1 MSIEVT
7 IDWESGPE
15 SYTTISK
22 HYSNYQTDPRLIEIS
37 EINRA
42 QGLDYSIENPTVKF
56 VLSNHDRLISE
67 KIKTNDPKGK
77 KVTIK
82 DNEIVIF
89 SGLICDMPNSEDPD
103 RCIFKGDIFSILEST
118 INKEISTERFPNVPE
133 GNKGWGNILYGTAAA
148 SPGMMKATRIDTDKY
163 HASYTELS
171 QIIDVIKKDG
181 TSILSSITW
190 NVENGY
196 TYINYNSSDDFI
208 YFSGKGPEQSGSF
221 IENPASML
229 HHLTENFADGKF
241 QIEGREEAEPVFTER
256 DYTGNVLFI
265 DDGMTWVQLFKLFSK
280 NFNCRV
286 FPTRTG
292 NIKVKVI
299 RWGMETPQMTIHPS
313 LLKGFKYRSARDQ
326 IRKKW
331 MRQFMYDPFQKEY
344 LLTDFDIDG
353 GNSEKMGEFPHKF
366 LARDICSRDVG
377 LRESFFKKK
386 PIIVYTFSIPKEYA
400 NQLDLGDTVLIKS
413 RKNIF
418 KNEYRQVEILR
429 EKRKPGS
436 GFVYFEGY
444 DLTEINKRTFILRE
458 PGHPEVAILEETDG
472 PTLW

>member
-7 IDWESGPE
+7 INWDSGPE

-42 QGLDYSIENPTVKF
+42 QGLDYSLENPTVKF
-56 VLSNHDRLISE
+56 VLSNHDRIISE
-67 KIKTNDPKGK
+67 KIKTDDPKGK
-77 KVTIK
+77 EITIK
-82 DNEIVIF
+82 DNGDIIF
-89 SGLICDMPNSEDPD
+89 SGVICDTPDSDNPD
-103 RCIFKGDIFSILEST
+103 RCISKGDIFSKLESN
-118 INKEISTERFPNVPE
+118 INLEISKDRFPNVPE
-133 GNKGWGNILYGTAAA
+133 GNKGWGNIIYGTAAA
-148 SPGMMKATRIDTDKY
+148 APGMMKATRIDTNKY
-163 HASYTELS
+163 HASYTALS
-171 QIIDVIKKDG
+171 QILDVVKKDG

-196 TYINYNSSDDFI
+196 TYINYNSTDDFI
-208 YFSGKGPEQSGSF
+208 YFSGKGPEQSGTL

-229 HHLTENFADGKF
+229 QHLTENFANGKF
-241 QIEGREEAEPVFTER
+241 QVEGVEAAEPVFTER
-256 DYTGNVLFI
+256 NYTGNVLFI
-265 DDGMTWVQLFKLFSK
+265 DDNMTWIQLFKLFSQ

-292 NIKVKVI
+292 NIKIKVI
-299 RWGMETPQMTIHPS
+299 RWGMETPKMTIHPS
-313 LLKGFKYRSARDQ
+313 LLKGFKFRRETKQ

-331 MRQFMYDPFQKEY
+331 MRQYNYDVSQKKY
-344 LLTDFDIDG
+344 LRTEFDIDG
-353 GNSEKMGEFPHKF
+353 GNSEKLGEFPHKF
-366 LARDICSRDVG
+366 LVPDICSRDVS

-413 RKNIF
+413 RKNLF
-418 KNEYRQVEILR
+418 ENEYRQVEILR
-429 EKRKPGS
+429 ESRNPGS
-436 GFVYFEGY
+436 GFVTFEGY
-444 DLTEINKRTFILRE
+444 DMTEIHKRTFILQE
-458 PGHPEVAILEETDG
+458 PGHPEVAILGETDG